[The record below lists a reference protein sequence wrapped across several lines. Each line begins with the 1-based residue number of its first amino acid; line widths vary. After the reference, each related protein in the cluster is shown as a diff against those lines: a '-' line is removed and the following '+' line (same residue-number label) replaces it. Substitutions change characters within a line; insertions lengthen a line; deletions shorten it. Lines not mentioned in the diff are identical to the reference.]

1 MICGKF
7 GRLHGS
13 PRGPSKAVDTMRM
26 PGGDPGDRSRLRLR
40 ALTDVPVPAVPWSAG
55 SRVMVVLSVAVSL
68 LGLAFLG
75 LTFFSAAPLLDVVGA
90 AETSTAVVTKKTY
103 HPVFKPRRAGTC
115 DFYRFDVA
123 WDDREGMFT
132 VCDNPDQA
140 LTKLEVGDEIVV
152 TSVPWASEV
161 SPEGKV
167 NGLFWAVV
175 GLTTGVWLVWLGVAW
190 VRRYHRLVRGV
201 ATGVRLAGQ
210 VVECNVS
217 AMRVRLATPGLAGG
231 YLVMLPA
238 KKLGERAEG
247 ETVEM
252 WSSRRSALLRRPSGP
267 WVVRTRRSE
276 IVFTHARYLP
286 AKPDKS
292 RM

>member
-1 MICGKF
+1 
-7 GRLHGS
+7 
-13 PRGPSKAVDTMRM
+13 MRM
-26 PGGDPGDRSRLRLR
+26 PGGDPDGRARLRLR

-55 SRVMVVLSVAVSL
+55 SRVMVVLSVAVGL
-68 LGLAFLG
+68 MGLAFLG

-103 HPVFKPRRAGTC
+103 HHVFKLRPNGTC

-123 WDDREGMFT
+123 WGDREGMFT
-132 VCDNPDQA
+132 VCDNPDLA

-152 TSVPWASEV
+152 KSVPWASEV
-161 SPEGKV
+161 SPEGKA
-167 NGLFWAVV
+167 NSLFWAVV
-175 GLTTGVWLVWLGVAW
+175 GLTSGVWLLWLGAAW

-201 ATGVRLAGQ
+201 ATGVRLSGQ

-217 AMRVRLATPGLAGG
+217 TMSVRLATPGLAGDR
-231 YLVMLPA
+231 LVMLPV

-247 ETVEM
+247 EIVEM

-286 AKPDKS
+286 AEPDKS